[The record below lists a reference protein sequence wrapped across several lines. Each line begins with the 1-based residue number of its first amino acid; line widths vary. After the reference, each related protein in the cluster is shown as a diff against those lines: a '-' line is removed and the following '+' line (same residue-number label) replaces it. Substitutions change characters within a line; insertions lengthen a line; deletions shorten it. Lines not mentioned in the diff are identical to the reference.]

1 MAGIMARRILRILP
15 ELRSTSL
22 LQAKNV
28 QHHLPLCWN
37 SHAVLEQITAPR
49 TSISQP
55 SLHTKDHLGL
65 WYKIEPEVLKQLY
78 SLGGI
83 PRKYAVQCT
92 TFNETCLMVR
102 EPAVTVIDL
111 IKRSNLSL
119 PPNKFML
126 YGCDGVGKTLSLVHI
141 LHYLAEDGWLLI
153 HLPVPSKWR
162 RDVKEVVPSTS
173 VPGRFDHPLQAALWL
188 QHFRSQNSEL
198 LKTLQLETSMTYTW
212 TRRESTEAGSPLMA
226 LVEQGVNRARYA
238 SDCIMA
244 LTTEIK
250 KYATDGRCKV
260 AVVVDGINTFYC
272 PNSFY
277 RREDRT
283 VVEPDNLTLY
293 QAFSQLFDSDW
304 KNGVVV
310 GAIDGLANDAGRRES
325 HLPRYL
331 LRRKGWEKL
340 DPFIPIPVSNY
351 NELEMESVINYYVD
365 RHWLQTVNGA
375 SAEGRK
381 ELVALSGYNPM
392 TLMQVCN
399 AI

>member
-1 MAGIMARRILRILP
+1 MAGIMARRILQILP
-15 ELRSTSL
+15 ELRSSSI
-22 LQAKNV
+22 LQVKNT

-49 TSISQP
+49 TSVNQP

-65 WYKIEPEVLKQLY
+65 WYRLNPEVLKQLY

-83 PRKYAVQCT
+83 PKKYVVQST

-102 EPAVTVIDL
+102 EPALTVIDL

-126 YGCDGVGKTLSLVHI
+126 YGRDGAGKSLSLTHI

-153 HLPVPSKWR
+153 HLPVPSQWR
-162 RDVKEVVPSTS
+162 RNVKEVVPSSS
-173 VPGRFDHPLQAALWL
+173 VPGRFDHPLQAAVWL

-198 LKTLQLETSMTYTW
+198 MKTLQLKTSMTYTW

-226 LVEQGVNRARYA
+226 LVEQGINRARFA
-238 SDCIMA
+238 SDSIMA

-272 PNSFY
+272 PDSLY

-283 VVEPDNLTLY
+283 IVEPDNFTLF
-293 QAFSQLFDSDW
+293 QAFSQLFQSDW

-310 GAIDGLANDAGRRES
+310 GTIDRLVNDAERRES

-340 DPFIPIPVSNY
+340 DPFIPIPVNDY
-351 NELEMESVINYYVD
+351 NNLEMESAINYYID
-365 RHWLQTVNGA
+365 RHWLQTVNG
-375 SAEGRK
+375 SSEQGRK
-381 ELVALSGYNPM
+381 ELAALSGCNP
-392 TLMQVCN
+392 LMLMKVCN
-399 AI
+399 AL